1 MTTKV
6 LRYLAGWSLAAVV
19 LLSSALAQTVTGS
32 ISGQVMDQSG
42 AVIVGA
48 NVTAENTG
56 TSVKTAAQTNASGVY
71 TIRFL
76 PIGTYTVTVEASGF
90 TAQRVPPFALEIDQ
104 TVKVDASLKIGT
116 SSTLVVQGDAA
127 PILNTTDSS
136 LGDTLSASEIASIP
150 LNGRNFSSLTLFQPG
165 AIDTDPTGMTGNNAI
180 ERNTYNNDI
189 PSINGNRI
197 VSRHARRVR
206 IDGSGLEKRE

>member
-116 SSTLVVQGDAA
+116 SSPLWYREM
-127 PILNTTDSS
+127 PLLSS
-136 LGDTLSASEIASIP
+136 IQRIP
-150 LNGRNFSSLTLFQPG
+150 PW
-165 AIDTDPTGMTGNNAI
+165 
-180 ERNTYNNDI
+180 E
-189 PSINGNRI
+189 
-197 VSRHARRVR
+197 
-206 IDGSGLEKRE
+206 